1 MNKESLLKKEFKERD
16 IQRMRNLITNKHG
29 DKTRTQIGYDKR
41 KQEYEE
47 GDIWEES
54 GKVWTIKNGIKQ
66 NVTKF
71 DEFKKMVLLPLAC
84 PCCNKSMKVTLP
96 NKKMYALHGKCFDC
110 VIEMEHELRKQ
121 GKFEEYQKDIMMKNK
136 STEVDDLEQV
146 LEAWLNEKDEFL
158 TEQGDIE
165 DWSQST
171 AKTEMYEE
179 AKEVLKK
186 VRDAEL

>member
-84 PCCNKSMKVTLP
+84 PCCNKSMKATLP

>member
-16 IQRMRNLITNKHG
+16 IQRMRNLITNKYG

-41 KQEYEE
+41 KQEYQE
-47 GDIWEES
+47 GDVWEEL

-66 NVTKF
+66 NITKF

-84 PCCNKSMKVTLP
+84 PCCGKSMKATIP
-96 NKKMYALHGKCFDC
+96 NKKMYALHSKCFDC

-121 GKFEEYQKDIMMKNK
+121 GKFEQYQKDIMMKNK

-158 TEQGDIE
+158 TEQGDVE
-165 DWSQST
+165 DWSQS
-171 AKTEMYEE
+171 AGKSEMYEE
-179 AKEVLKK
+179 AKEVLRK

>member
-84 PCCNKSMKVTLP
+84 PCCNKSMKATLP
-96 NKKMYALHGKCFDC
+96 NKKMYTLHGKCFDC

-121 GKFEEYQKDIMMKNK
+121 GKFKEYQKDIMMKNK